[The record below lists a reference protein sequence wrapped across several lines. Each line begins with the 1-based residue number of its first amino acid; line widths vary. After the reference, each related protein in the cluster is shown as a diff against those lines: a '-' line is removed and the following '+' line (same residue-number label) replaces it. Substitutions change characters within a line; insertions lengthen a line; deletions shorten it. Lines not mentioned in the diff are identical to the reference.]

1 MESKISCSLFFLPT
15 AKLVWEQELYSSV
28 NTLKRF
34 FDLHQSYFSISP
46 WLLKICLSKTN
57 ITSLR
62 VYVKNS
68 IFFFF
73 LISKIYRYQKGNT
86 LVHREWTKG
95 QQIKNENCKNKKR
108 RIRFVLH
115 SKQPIQQSSKKE
127 KLEVRNRSLNIFK
140 TTTISFPPK
149 TPH

>member
-1 MESKISCSLFFLPT
+1 MDSKISCSLFFLPT

-73 LISKIYRYQKGNT
+73 FLISKIYRYQKGNT
-86 LVHREWTKG
+86 LVHQEWTKG
-95 QQIKNENCKNKKR
+95 QQIKNENCKNLGNQK
-108 RIRFVLH
+108 
-115 SKQPIQQSSKKE
+115 KKE
-127 KLEVRNRSLNIFK
+127 KICFAK
-140 TTTISFPPK
+140 QTTNPTKF
-149 TPH
+149 